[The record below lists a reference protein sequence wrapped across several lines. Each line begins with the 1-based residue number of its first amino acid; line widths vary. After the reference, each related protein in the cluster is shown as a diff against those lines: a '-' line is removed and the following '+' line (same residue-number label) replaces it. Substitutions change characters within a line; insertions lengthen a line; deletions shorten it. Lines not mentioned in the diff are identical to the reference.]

1 MEGSVVTPSIGLYG
15 KHPSFG
21 DFVTGGLP
29 SETQAILEA
38 WLNRMLP
45 ALRGIDEGTWQQ
57 RFDHAPEIRFWL
69 GAAIVP
75 GGICGLIRPAQDK
88 VGRRFP
94 MVAGVTHCGQLPPVL
109 DSGPE
114 LYDALGEALDSF
126 VRRTGDGAEEFAAH
140 LLNLTAPMVALRDD
154 STPDFWAVR
163 PDGDL
168 TGLAED
174 IAIADHARAAVCR
187 SYMWVLGP
195 GGVAIHAAD
204 QLQSADVINWLMT
217 DAVRAPAPETEPDEG
232 AIEQETAD
240 VPQPTH

>member
-1 MEGSVVTPSIGLYG
+1 MAGAVIPSVGLYG
-15 KHPSFG
+15 KHVSFG
-21 DFVTGGLP
+21 DVVTGGLP
-29 SETQAILEA
+29 SDTQAILEA
-38 WLNRMLP
+38 WLNTMLP
-45 ALRGIDEGTWQQ
+45 ALRDIDTTTWET
-57 RFDHAPEIRFWL
+57 RFDNAPEIRFWL
-69 GAAIVP
+69 GAGIVP
-75 GGICGLIRPAQDK
+75 GGICGLIRPAKDK

-168 TGLAED
+168 IGLAED
-174 IAIADHARAAVCR
+174 IAIADHARASVGRC
-187 SYMWVLGP
+187 YMWVHGP
-195 GGVAIHAAD
+195 GGVGIHAAD
-204 QLQSADVINWLMT
+204 QLQSADVINWLLT
-217 DAVRAPAPETEPDEG
+217 DAVSTPPPVIEPDVGQLEN
-232 AIEQETAD
+232 ETAD
-240 VPQPTH
+240 LPQPTH

>member
-1 MEGSVVTPSIGLYG
+1 MGGVTPSVGLYG

-29 SETQAILEA
+29 ADSQAVLEA

-45 ALRGIDEGTWQQ
+45 ALRAIDEDTWQA
-57 RFDHAPEIRFWL
+57 RFDNAPEIRFWL
-69 GAAIVP
+69 GAGIVP
-75 GGICGLIRPAQDK
+75 GGICGVIRPAQDK

-109 DSGPE
+109 DGGPE

-126 VRRTGDGAEEFAAH
+126 VRRTGDGAAEFAAH

-154 STPDFWAVR
+154 STPDFWAMR

-168 TGLAED
+168 SGLAAD
-174 IAIADHARAAVCR
+174 IAYADHARAAVGR
-187 SYMWVLGP
+187 SYMWVTGP

-204 QLQSADVINWLMT
+204 QLQSADVINWLLT
-217 DAVRAPAPETEPDEG
+217 DAVAMPHPESEPATGP
-232 AIEQETAD
+232 IENETAD
-240 VPQPTH
+240 APQPTH